1 MAVARKVLGQAALAA
16 TTLTDVYTV
25 PGATSAVISTI
36 TVCNRSATPTTFRLA
51 VAPASEP
58 NDVKH
63 YLAFDAPL
71 AANEV
76 WSFTIGATLAAT
88 DVLRA
93 YAAAATV
100 SVTAFGEEQS

>member
-1 MAVARKVLGQAALAA
+1 MAAVRKVLGQAALAA
-16 TTLTDVYTV
+16 TTLTDVYIV
-25 PGATSAVISTI
+25 PADTSAVISTV

-51 VAPASEP
+51 VAPAGAP
-58 NDVKH
+58 NDVAH
-63 YLAFDAPL
+63 YLAYDAPL

-76 WSFTIGATLAAT
+76 WSFTIGATLAET

-100 SVTAFGEEQS
+100 SVSAFGEENS